1 MKSQRIR
8 PKAGL
13 YPLVCPLLLAF
24 TCPPAFAQ
32 LADRIYADGFEDVI
46 AALNDT
52 GQDGCADA
60 TTGNL
65 TCPQSGFPRQDGEFG
80 RDALARAGLLTK
92 IGGGE
97 AGFDFTKISNS
108 GQVLP
113 AAAALGSGANDWA
126 CARDNVTGLLWEVK
140 LDNAASLRHQTHG
153 YTWYSTDSSING
165 GDPGSVGTSG
175 TCNSTLSLC
184 NTQAF
189 VAAVNAQ
196 GLCGFN
202 DWRMPDQGQLLG
214 IVSNK
219 RISPAI
225 DPTYFQNTQNN
236 GYWTGRNVAGDAPNA
251 WFVGFVGGDLRD
263 GAAKTAAGRVRL
275 VRGGQ

>member
-1 MKSQRIR
+1 MESQRIE

-13 YPLVCPLLLAF
+13 YQLVCAVLMAF
-24 TCPPAFAQ
+24 ACTPAFAQ
-32 LADRIYADGFEDVI
+32 LAERIFVDGFENG
-46 AALNDT
+46 LNDT
-52 GQDGCADA
+52 GQDWCANA

-65 TCPQSGFPRQDGEFG
+65 TCPQSGLPRQDGEFG
-80 RDALARAGLLTK
+80 RDALARAGVLTK

-113 AAAALGSGANDWA
+113 AAAALGAGANDWA
-126 CARDNVTGLLWEVK
+126 CTRDNVTGLLWEVK
-140 LDNAASLRHQTHG
+140 LNNAASLRHQTHG

-165 GDPGSVGTSG
+165 GNPGSVGTASS
-175 TCNSTLSLC
+175 CSSTLSQC

-214 IVSNK
+214 IVSHK
-219 RISPAI
+219 RINPAI
-225 DPTYFQNTQNN
+225 DPTYFLNTPISF
-236 GYWTGRNVAGDAPNA
+236 YWTGRNFAGVAASNA
-251 WFVGFVGGDLRD
+251 WVVGFYYGQLSGTL
-263 GAAKTAAGRVRL
+263 KTRADRVRL

>member
-13 YPLVCPLLLAF
+13 YQLVCPLLLAF
-24 TCPPAFAQ
+24 ACPPAFAQ
-32 LADRIYADGFEDVI
+32 LADRIYADGFENVI

-80 RDALARAGLLTK
+80 RDALALAGLLTK

-108 GQVLP
+108 GQPLP
-113 AAAALGSGANDWA
+113 AAAALGAGANDWA
-126 CARDNVTGLLWEVK
+126 CTRDNVTGLLWEVK
-140 LDNAASLRHQTHG
+140 LNSVASLRHQTHR

-165 GDPGSVGTSG
+165 GNPGSVGSAG
-175 TCNSTLSLC
+175 TCGSTLSLC

-214 IVSNK
+214 IVSHK
-219 RISPAI
+219 RINPAI
-225 DPTYFQNTQNN
+225 DPTYFQNTQNSV
-236 GYWTGRNVAGDAPNA
+236 YWTGRNFAGVASDGWNVYFYD
-251 WFVGFVGGDLRD
+251 GFLFNSTLSS
-263 GAAKTAAGRVRL
+263 AIHVRL

>member
-13 YPLVCPLLLAF
+13 YQLVCPLLLAF
-24 TCPPAFAQ
+24 ACTPAFAQ
-32 LADRIYADGFEDVI
+32 LADRIYADSFEDVI

-52 GQDGCADA
+52 GQVGCANT

-65 TCPQSGFPRQDGEFG
+65 TCPQSGFPRQDGDFG
-80 RDALARAGLLTK
+80 RDALARAGQLNK

-108 GQVLP
+108 GQPLP
-113 AAAALGSGANDWA
+113 AAAALGAGANDWA
-126 CARDNVTGLLWEVK
+126 CTRDNVTGLLWEVK
-140 LDNAASLRHQTHG
+140 LNNPASLRHLNHT
-153 YTWYSTDSSING
+153 YTWFSTDGGING
-165 GDPGSVGTSG
+165 GNLGSVGSASSCG
-175 TCNSTLSLC
+175 STLSQC

-202 DWRMPDQGQLLG
+202 DWRMPDQGQLFG
-214 IVSNK
+214 IVSHK
-219 RISPAI
+219 RINPAV
-225 DPTYFQNTQNN
+225 DPTYFLNTPNTF
-236 GYWTGRNVAGDAPNA
+236 YWTGRNVAGDASSA
-251 WFVGFVGGDLRD
+251 WLVSIGDGGLFD
-263 GAAKTAAGRVRL
+263 GTKTGTFHVRL